1 MGLDAV
7 VYRNARSLGYDLTRQ
22 NFHIDGTTGEVFPED
37 DLEGVRHPH
46 STFQAIHKRL
56 GNIATVAHLRNE
68 VASALGSSTGLLQTR
83 ILYNGEHCGDVI
95 GLELLDEISKE
106 VALLTEKNEGLR
118 SPYLTTFLDDVKDLI
133 RTARAENNPIV
144 FT

>member
-7 VYRNARSLGYDLTRQ
+7 VYKSARSLGLDLTRQ
-22 NFHIDGTTGEVFPED
+22 NFRVDETTGEVYLEN
-37 DLEGVRHPH
+37 DLEGLRHPQ

-56 GNIATVAHLRNE
+56 GNIAIVAHLRNE
-68 VASALGSSTGLLQTR
+68 VASALGNSRGLLQTS

-95 GLELLDEISKE
+95 GLELLDEMSKE
-106 VALLTEKNEGLR
+106 IALLKDKTEGLR
-118 SPYLTTFLDDVKDLI
+118 SPYLTTFLDDVTDLI

>member
-7 VYRNARSLGYDLTRQ
+7 VYKNARSLGLDLTRQ
-22 NFHIDGTTGEVFPED
+22 NFRVDETTGEVFPED

-56 GNIATVAHLRNE
+56 GNIATVAHIRNE
-68 VASALGSSTGLLQTR
+68 VASALGNISGLLHTR
-83 ILYNGEHCGDVI
+83 ILYNGEHCGDVV

-106 VALLTEKNEGLR
+106 IALLKDKNEGLR
-118 SPYLTTFLDDVKDLI
+118 SPYLTTFVDDVTDLI

>member
-7 VYRNARSLGYDLTRQ
+7 VYKNARSLGLDLTGQ
-22 NFHIDGTTGEVFPED
+22 NFHVDEVTGEIYPED
-37 DLEGVRHPH
+37 DLEGLRHPQ
-46 STFQAIHKRL
+46 STFQALHKRL
-56 GNIATVAHLRNE
+56 GNIAKVAHLRNE
-68 VASALGSSTGLLQTR
+68 IASALGNTTGLLQTR

-95 GLELLDEISKE
+95 GLELLDEMSTEI
-106 VALLTEKNEGLR
+106 ALLKDKTDGLR
-118 SPYLTTFLDDVKDLI
+118 SPYLTTFLDDVTDLI